1 MPITALPAP
10 PTRSDATNF
19 NARADAFLSALPTFA
34 TEANSLASEVNGYAS
49 NAAASAATAILAIAR
64 RADHLPSMSTS

>member
-34 TEANSLASEVNGYAS
+34 TEANSLASEVNG
-49 NAAASAATAILAIAR
+49 
-64 RADHLPSMSTS
+64 